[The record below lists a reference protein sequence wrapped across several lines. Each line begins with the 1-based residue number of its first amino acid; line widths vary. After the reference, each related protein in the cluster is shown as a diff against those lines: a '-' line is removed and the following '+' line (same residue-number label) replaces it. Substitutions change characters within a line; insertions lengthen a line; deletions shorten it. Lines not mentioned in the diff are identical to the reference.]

1 MKEKEKK
8 QQNKDVEE
16 QRDDTSYDESV
27 GAKWFRF
34 SSINTQSF
42 FNL

>member
-27 GAKWFRF
+27 GAK
-34 SSINTQSF
+34 
-42 FNL
+42 

>member
-16 QRDDTSYDESV
+16 QRDDTSYDESM
-27 GAKWFRF
+27 GAK
-34 SSINTQSF
+34 
-42 FNL
+42 